1 MRRLGTE
8 GWAGLVMVAAALG
21 VSSPALFGAADTS
34 IPRPVWAG
42 VLVMFGVGVLCAVM
56 ANSVLRF
63 IGYGAGVVAAWV
75 LVITADMGLVL
86 ILLVVTAA
94 ISVYIVPLWGGLLV
108 VALNT
113 VAVGVTYSQKE
124 QPLLDVIMMIG
135 FYLLIQ
141 LASLFSSAT
150 LVREQQLRAQLTVAH
165 VELQVASV
173 LLSESART
181 AERLRISRDLHDLI
195 GHQLTALTLQL
206 ETARHVDGAAV
217 RSHIDNAD
225 MVARELLRDVRAT
238 VTQLRAH
245 APDLSKE
252 LGRIG
257 DGIPGLTVT
266 VHVADGVR
274 ADEHASTAF
283 VRATQ
288 EVITNAVRHADAKEI
303 WIEITSDDR
312 YTTFVAHDDG
322 HGTAKPV
329 LGNGLRGLR
338 ERFGEL
344 GGTFEID
351 GSSGF
356 RVTARVAH
364 P

>member
-1 MRRLGTE
+1 
-8 GWAGLVMVAAALG
+8 MVAAGLG
-21 VSSPALFGAADTS
+21 VASPALFGVAVTS
-34 IPRPVWAG
+34 IPRLAWAG
-42 VLVMFGVGVLCAVM
+42 VFVLFGAGVLCAVM

-63 IGYGAGVVAAWV
+63 IGYSVSVVAAWV

-94 ISVYIVPLWGGLLV
+94 LSVYIVPLWCGLLV

-113 VAVGVTYSQKE
+113 VAVGGTYSQKE
-124 QPLLDVIMMIG
+124 QPLFEVVMMVG

-150 LVREQQLRAQLTVAH
+150 LVREQHLRAQLAVTH
-165 VELQVASV
+165 VELQAASV

-206 ETARHVDGAAV
+206 ETARHVDGAAA
-217 RSHIDNAD
+217 REHIDNAD
-225 MVARELLRDVRAT
+225 TVARELLRDVRAT

-245 APDLSKE
+245 APDLEKE

-266 VHVADGVR
+266 VHVADDVR

-288 EVITNAVRHADAKEI
+288 EVITNTVRHAEAKEI

-312 YTTFVAHDDG
+312 YTTFVARDDG
-322 HGTAKPV
+322 HGATKPV
-329 LGNGLRGLR
+329 LGNGLQGLK

-344 GGTFEID
+344 DGTLEID

-356 RVTARVAH
+356 RITARVPH
-364 P
+364 T